1 MKHFDMLA
9 FDLDGTLIDSS
20 VDLAASVNHALST
33 LGLAAITVEDV
44 KRYVGDGVAVLMK
57 RALGRQAD
65 EFFPQ
70 AIELFRDYYE
80 GHLLDHT
87 VLYPDVVDF
96 FSYFGD
102 KKKILVTNKT
112 EKYTLKILQSLRIN
126 DYFLDVYGEDST
138 PFKKPDPR
146 LLELAMGKRG
156 DSPERTV
163 MIGDGVNDILLAQ
176 GAGVV
181 SCAFLN
187 GIGDR
192 EKLIRLQPDIVCES
206 LSELKSFFC

>member
-156 DSPERTV
+156 VSPERTV

>member
-156 DSPERTV
+156 VSPERTV

-176 GAGVV
+176 GPGVV